1 MFRNKC
7 LVFGIVNFRVIC
19 TSIWRLL
26 FWNLWRDI
34 GPWKKKGLPCVIDLR
49 RVIVLLRF
57 FRAFSCFFLCKFVHR
72 RVWLVFCMHL
82 RLAGFKFLSRTRQ
95 FWRIVYHFGFR
106 NIFIYVIFSRYNICS
121 RYMLNDFIFN
131 RLQKWRRF

>member
-1 MFRNKC
+1 M
-7 LVFGIVNFRVIC
+7 FGIWYCQFSRHLYFNMAFVILK
-19 TSIWRLL
+19 SVAGYWALK
-26 FWNLWRDI
+26 
-34 GPWKKKGLPCVIDLR
+34 KKKGLPCVIDLR

-106 NIFIYVIFSRYNICS
+106 NIFIYVIFSRYNTCS